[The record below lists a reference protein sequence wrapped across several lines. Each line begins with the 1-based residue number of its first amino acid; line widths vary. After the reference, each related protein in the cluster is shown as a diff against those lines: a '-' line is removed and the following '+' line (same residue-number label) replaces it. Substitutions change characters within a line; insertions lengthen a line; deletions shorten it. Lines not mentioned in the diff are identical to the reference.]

1 MKYLL
6 PLALAASLAVCAT
19 AQASPGFQTKADGPK
34 KELVLKSEGTPHLSV
49 VFSHQSHQDIGCDTC
64 HHKPRCVIC
73 HFDPKAEKA
82 PNTSCSEAG
91 CHPDV
96 GRSKDEQSRFMAFHK
111 RDSLRS
117 CFGCHSSTGNYEGC
131 TPCHNDKQDIRIK

>member
-34 KELVLKSEGTPHLSV
+34 EELVLKSEGTPHLSV

-73 HFDPKAEKA
+73 HFNPKAEKA

-111 RDSLRS
+111 RDSHRS
-117 CFGCHSSTGNYEGC
+117 CFGCHVKSGRYEGC
-131 TPCHNDKQDIRIK
+131 TPCHSDEQGNTIK